1 MSRHLRFV
9 ARTVMVQN
17 GNVDG
22 AYKMLNRIL
31 TVDGIVDEAKRRR
44 YYEKPCNQRRREN
57 YENCRR
63 IYNSEMARKVAFL
76 MRKNREDPW
85 PGC

>member
-1 MSRHLRFV
+1 MANHLKFV

-17 GNVDG
+17 GNMEV

-31 TVDGIVDEAKRRR
+31 TVEGIIEDSKRRR
-44 YYEKPCNQRRREN
+44 YYEKPCNKRRREN

-63 IYNSEMARKVAFL
+63 IYNSEMARKVTFL